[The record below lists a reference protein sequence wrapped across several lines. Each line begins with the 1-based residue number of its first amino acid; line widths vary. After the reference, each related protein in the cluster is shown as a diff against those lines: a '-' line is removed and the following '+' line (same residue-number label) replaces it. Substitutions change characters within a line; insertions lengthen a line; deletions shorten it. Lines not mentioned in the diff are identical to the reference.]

1 VKPLI
6 PYLAAHGVDLFIA
19 VSGLVAGLIYTL
31 RPDWVGNYR
40 PDRDRNK
47 FRWFGVIFLVAGLG
61 LLFFI
66 VLGYLNSD

>member
-6 PYLAAHGVDLFIA
+6 PYLTAHGVDLFIA
-19 VSGLVAGLIYTL
+19 ISGLVAGLIYTL

-47 FRWFGVIFLVAGLG
+47 FRWFGVIFLVAGTG
-61 LLFFI
+61 LLIFMI
-66 VLGYLNSD
+66 LGYLNSN